1 LKTSRILILF
11 AHPALHKSRVNRV
24 MMRTVRALD
33 GVTFHDLYQIYPE
46 FHIDV
51 KHEQRLLGEHDI
63 VVFQY
68 PYLWFNVPALIKEWQ
83 DLVLVHGWAYGHQ
96 GDALLGKKVLSVITT
111 GGGEDAYRKN
121 TFNRFTV
128 RELLA
133 PLEQMATR
141 CRMEFLPP
149 FVVHGTFRMAED
161 EIRKHAVDY
170 SRMMEALRDN
180 RVDFGRARGLERIN
194 ADLDTVIRD

>member
-1 LKTSRILILF
+1 
-11 AHPALHKSRVNRV
+11 
-24 MMRTVRALD
+24 MMRAVRALD

-51 KHEQRLLGEHDI
+51 KHEQRLLSEHDI

-83 DLVLVHGWAYGHQ
+83 DLVLVHGWAYGHR
-96 GDALLGKKVLSVITT
+96 GSALQGKKVFSVITT

-121 TFNRFTV
+121 AFTRFTM

-133 PLEQMATR
+133 PMEQMAFR
-141 CRMEFLPP
+141 CGMEFLPP
-149 FVVHGTFRMAED
+149 FVVHGTFRMAEE
-161 EIRKHAVDY
+161 EIRRHVGDY
-170 SRMMEALRDN
+170 GRMMEALRDN
-180 RVDFGRARGLERIN
+180 RVDFHKARGLPRIN
-194 ADLDTVIRD
+194 ADLDSIIRT

>member
-1 LKTSRILILF
+1 MKTSRILILF

-133 PLEQMATR
+133 PLEQMAIR